1 MCPVIYMGRK
11 IYKMQIVEEETKKLI
26 SIENLKKY
34 FAIKQGLFSSPMY
47 VKAVDDI
54 SFHIP
59 KNSIFGIVGESGSG
73 KTTIGRT
80 ILRLIEPTSGVIK
93 YLSTNI
99 TSLNPKELRMFR
111 RKMQI
116 VSQDPYNSLHPRKL
130 VKNII
135 GEGLQI
141 HFKLSSEEIYH
152 RVKDILEQVGLRE
165 EHMFRY
171 AHEFSGGQRQRI
183 AVARALVLKPE
194 FLVLD
199 EPTSALD
206 VSVQAVIL
214 KMLKSLRQE
223 FSLTYLFITH
233 DLAVI
238 DYMADYVA
246 VMYLGQILE
255 IGTKNELFSSPMHPY
270 TLILLNSIPH
280 PDPRMKKKKV
290 LPRGEIPSPIN
301 PPSGC
306 RFHTRCPYMKNIC
319 SKQEPEIRE
328 ISKGHFVKC
337 HFPLD

>member
-1 MCPVIYMGRK
+1 
-11 IYKMQIVEEETKKLI
+11 MQTAEPKGEIKNLI
-26 SIENLKKY
+26 LIEHLKKY
-34 FAIKQGLFSSPMY
+34 FAIKQGLFSSAKY

-54 SFHIP
+54 SFNIP
-59 KNSIFGIVGESGSG
+59 KNSVFGIVGESGSG

-80 ILRLIEPTSGVIK
+80 ILRLIEPISGVIR
-93 YLSTNI
+93 YLSTDI
-99 TSLNPKELRMFR
+99 TSLNKRELRIFR

-141 HFKLSSEEIYH
+141 HFNLSSEEIYKKV
-152 RVKDILEQVGLRE
+152 RDILEQVGLRE

-171 AHEFSGGQRQRI
+171 PHEFSGGQRQRI
-183 AVARALVLKPE
+183 SVARALVLKPE

-214 KMLKSLRQE
+214 KMFKDLKRE

-238 DYMADYVA
+238 DYMADYMA
-246 VMYLGQILE
+246 VMYLGQIME
-255 IGTKNELFSSPMHPY
+255 IGSKNDIFSSPMHPY
-270 TLILLNSIPH
+270 TLLLLNSIPH
-280 PDPRMKKKKV
+280 PDPRKKKKKV
-290 LPRGEIPSPIN
+290 LPKGEIPSPID
-301 PPSGC
+301 PPQGC
-306 RFHTRCPYMKNIC
+306 RFHTRCPYIKDKC
-319 SKQEPEIRE
+319 VKEEPEIRE
-328 ISKGHFVKC
+328 ISKGHLVKC
-337 HFPLD
+337 HFPLG

>member
-1 MCPVIYMGRK
+1 
-11 IYKMQIVEEETKKLI
+11 MQTAETKVEAINLI
-26 SIENLKKY
+26 SIKHLKKY
-34 FAIKQGLFSSPMY
+34 FAIKQGLFSSAKY

-54 SFHIP
+54 TFDIP
-59 KNSIFGIVGESGSG
+59 KNSVFGIVGESGSG

-80 ILRLIEPTSGVIK
+80 ILRLIEPISGVIR
-93 YLSTNI
+93 YLSTDI
-99 TSLNPKELRMFR
+99 TSLNKRELRIFR

-141 HFKLSSEEIYH
+141 HFNLSSEEIYKKV
-152 RVKDILEQVGLRE
+152 RDILEQVGLRE

-171 AHEFSGGQRQRI
+171 PHEFSGGQRQRI
-183 AVARALVLKPE
+183 SVARALVLKPE

-214 KMLKSLRQE
+214 KMFKDLKRE

-238 DYMADYVA
+238 DYMADYMA
-246 VMYLGQILE
+246 VMYLGQIME
-255 IGTKNELFSSPMHPY
+255 IGSKDDIFSSPMHPY
-270 TLILLNSIPH
+270 TLLLLNSIPQ
-280 PDPRMKKKKV
+280 PDPRKKKKKV
-290 LPRGEIPSPIN
+290 LPIGEIPSPID
-301 PPSGC
+301 PPQGC
-306 RFHTRCPYMKNIC
+306 RFHTRCPYMKDKC
-319 SKQEPEIRE
+319 VKEEPEIRE
-328 ISKGHFVKC
+328 LSKGHLVKC
-337 HFPLD
+337 HFPLG

>member
-1 MCPVIYMGRK
+1 
-11 IYKMQIVEEETKKLI
+11 MQTTDVKVETKNLI
-26 SIENLKKY
+26 SIEHLKKY
-34 FAIKQGLFSSPMY
+34 FAVKHGLFSSAKY

-54 SFHIP
+54 SFDIP
-59 KNSIFGIVGESGSG
+59 KNSVFGIVGESGSG

-80 ILRLIEPTSGVIK
+80 ILRLIEPISGVIR
-93 YLSTNI
+93 YLSTDI
-99 TSLNPKELRMFR
+99 TSLNVRELRIFR

-130 VKNII
+130 IKNII

-141 HFKLSSEEIYH
+141 HFKLSSEEIYQ
-152 RVKDILEQVGLRE
+152 RVKDILEEVGLRE

-183 AVARALVLKPE
+183 AVARSLVLKPE

-214 KMLKSLRQE
+214 KMLKNLKRG

-238 DYMADYVA
+238 DYMADHMA
-246 VMYLGQILE
+246 VMYLGQIME
-255 IGTKNELFSSPMHPY
+255 IGSKNDIFLSPMHPY
-270 TLILLNSIPH
+270 TLLLLNSIPH
-280 PDPRMKKKKV
+280 PDPKKKKKKV
-290 LPRGEIPSPIN
+290 LPKGEIPSPID
-301 PPSGC
+301 PPQGC
-306 RFHTRCPYMKNIC
+306 RFHTRCPYMKDKCI
-319 SKQEPEIRE
+319 KEEPEIRE
-328 ISKGHFVKC
+328 ISKGHLVKC
-337 HFPLD
+337 HFPLG

>member
-1 MCPVIYMGRK
+1 
-11 IYKMQIVEEETKKLI
+11 MQTAEAKVEAKNLI
-26 SIENLKKY
+26 SIEHLKKY
-34 FAIKQGLFSSPMY
+34 FAIKQGLFSSAKY

-54 SFHIP
+54 TFDIP
-59 KNSIFGIVGESGSG
+59 KNSVFGIVGESGSG

-80 ILRLIEPTSGVIK
+80 ILRLIEPISGVIR
-93 YLSTNI
+93 YLSTEI
-99 TSLNPKELRMFR
+99 TSLNKRELRIFR

-141 HFKLSSEEIYH
+141 HFKLSSEEIYQ

-165 EHMFRY
+165 EAMFRY
-171 AHEFSGGQRQRI
+171 PHEFSGGQRQRI
-183 AVARALVLKPE
+183 SVARALVLKPE

-214 KMLKSLRQE
+214 KMFKDLKRE

-238 DYMADYVA
+238 DYMADYMA
-246 VMYLGQILE
+246 VMYLGQIME
-255 IGTKNELFSSPMHPY
+255 IGSKNDIFSSPMHPY
-270 TLILLNSIPH
+270 TLLLLNSIPH
-280 PDPRMKKKKV
+280 PDPRKKKKKV
-290 LPRGEIPSPIN
+290 LPIGEIPSPID
-301 PPSGC
+301 PPQGC
-306 RFHTRCPYMKNIC
+306 RFHTRCPYIKDKC
-319 SKQEPEIRE
+319 VKEEPEIRE
-328 ISKGHFVKC
+328 ISKGHLVKC
-337 HFPLD
+337 HFPLG

>member
-1 MCPVIYMGRK
+1 MQTAEV
-11 IYKMQIVEEETKKLI
+11 KMEAKNLI
-26 SIENLKKY
+26 SIEHLKKY
-34 FAIKQGLFSSPMY
+34 FAVKQGLFSSAKY

-54 SFHIP
+54 SFDIP
-59 KNSIFGIVGESGSG
+59 KNSVFGIVGESGSG

-80 ILRLIEPTSGVIK
+80 ILRLIEPISGVIR
-93 YLSTNI
+93 YLSTDI
-99 TSLNPKELRMFR
+99 TSLKKRELRIFR

-116 VSQDPYNSLHPRKL
+116 ISQDPYNSLHPRKL

-141 HFKLSSEEIYH
+141 HFKLSSEEIYQ

-183 AVARALVLKPE
+183 AVARSLVLKPE

-214 KMLKSLRQE
+214 KMLKSLKRD

-238 DYMADYVA
+238 DYMADYMA
-246 VMYLGQILE
+246 VMYLGQIME
-255 IGTKNELFSSPMHPY
+255 IGSKNDIFLSPMHPY
-270 TLILLNSIPH
+270 TLLLLNSIPN
-280 PDPRMKKKKV
+280 PDPRKKKNKI
-290 LPRGEIPSPIN
+290 LPKGEIPSPID
-301 PPSGC
+301 PPQGC
-306 RFHTRCPYMKNIC
+306 RFHTRCPYAKSIC
-319 SKQEPEIRE
+319 LKVEPEIRE
-328 ISKGHFVKC
+328 IGKGHLVKC
-337 HFPLD
+337 HFPMN

>member
-1 MCPVIYMGRK
+1 MPTVK
-11 IYKMQIVEEETKKLI
+11 EKKKTKNLI
-26 SIENLKKY
+26 SIEHLKKY
-34 FAIKQGLFSSPMY
+34 FAVKQGLFFSSKY

-54 SFHIP
+54 SFDIP

-80 ILRLIEPTSGVIK
+80 ILRLIEPISGVIR
-93 YLSTNI
+93 YLSTDI
-99 TSLNPKELRMFR
+99 TSLNPRELRIFR

-116 VSQDPYNSLHPRKL
+116 ISQDPYNSLHPRKL

-141 HFKLSSEEIYH
+141 HFKLSSEEIYQ

-183 AVARALVLKPE
+183 AVARSLVLKPE

-214 KMLKSLRQE
+214 KMLKNLKRE

-238 DYMADYVA
+238 DYMADYIA
-246 VMYLGQILE
+246 VMYLGQIME
-255 IGTKNELFSSPMHPY
+255 IGSKNDIFLSPMHPY
-270 TLILLNSIPH
+270 TLLLLNSIPH
-280 PDPRMKKKKV
+280 PDPRKKKKKV
-290 LPRGEIPSPIN
+290 LPIGEIPSPID
-301 PPSGC
+301 PPQGC
-306 RFHTRCPYMKNIC
+306 RFHTRCPYIKDRC
-319 SKQEPEIRE
+319 VKEEPEIRE
-328 ISKGHFVKC
+328 ISKGHLVKC
-337 HFPLD
+337 HFPLG

>member
-1 MCPVIYMGRK
+1 
-11 IYKMQIVEEETKKLI
+11 MQTAEAKVEAKNLI
-26 SIENLKKY
+26 SIEHLKKY
-34 FAIKQGLFSSPMY
+34 FAIKQGLFSSAKY

-54 SFHIP
+54 TFDIP
-59 KNSIFGIVGESGSG
+59 KNSVFGIVGESGSG

-80 ILRLIEPTSGVIK
+80 ILRLIEPISGVIR
-93 YLSTNI
+93 YLSTEI
-99 TSLNPKELRMFR
+99 TSLNKRELRIFR

-141 HFKLSSEEIYH
+141 HFKLSSEEIYQ

-165 EHMFRY
+165 EAMFRY
-171 AHEFSGGQRQRI
+171 PHEFSGGQRQRI
-183 AVARALVLKPE
+183 SVARALVLKPE

-214 KMLKSLRQE
+214 KMFKDLKRE

-238 DYMADYVA
+238 DYMADYMA
-246 VMYLGQILE
+246 VMYLGQIME
-255 IGTKNELFSSPMHPY
+255 IGSKDDIFSSPMHPY
-270 TLILLNSIPH
+270 TLLLLNSIPQ
-280 PDPRMKKKKV
+280 PDPRKKKKKV
-290 LPRGEIPSPIN
+290 LPIGEIPSPID
-301 PPSGC
+301 PPQGC
-306 RFHTRCPYMKNIC
+306 RFHTRCPYMKDKC
-319 SKQEPEIRE
+319 VKEEPEIRE
-328 ISKGHFVKC
+328 ISKGHLVKC
-337 HFPLD
+337 HFPLG